1 MGNPEVCLCD
11 LMVATLACIAPSH
24 HPERQAFPGSDQL
37 SEPPALVFPVTT
49 PTVRL
54 PPVSGCQTEAGCGS
68 TAVSHKTNTWIDGNR
83 QGSSLWRCVGTL
95 QTCFSHDHSASH
107 RTESERSS
115 PPSLSHGAVPS
126 GPTRRTEHSITARA
140 EHSKFHSHKLDTFPS
155 IYRSWRERGKPIVS
169 AARIPPTSRDTPR
182 GTGLAGENPPHP
194 PIQQRTLPIRSAPH
208 SEGALDPEADTQGP
222 NKTNIRARRGLSAVG
237 AFKHSQAMP
246 QWLCQ

>member
-1 MGNPEVCLCD
+1 M
-11 LMVATLACIAPSH
+11 
-24 HPERQAFPGSDQL
+24 
-37 SEPPALVFPVTT
+37 
-49 PTVRL
+49 
-54 PPVSGCQTEAGCGS
+54 
-68 TAVSHKTNTWIDGNR
+68 SHKTNTWIDGNG

-126 GPTRRTEHSITARA
+126 GPTRRTEHSNTARA

-169 AARIPPTSRDTPR
+169 AARIPPMSTDTPR

-194 PIQQRTLPIRSAPH
+194 RIQQRTLLIRSAPH
-208 SEGALDPEADTQGP
+208 SEVALDPEADTQGLIRQISGP
-222 NKTNIRARRGLSAVG
+222 AEVFPQWVRSSIVKPCRSGFASRARLARPVTTSSMGRSASRSVPSSWHYG
-237 AFKHSQAMP
+237 GKMWRCRFASATAAYSQAAARHTLIP
-246 QWLCQ
+246 RFPA